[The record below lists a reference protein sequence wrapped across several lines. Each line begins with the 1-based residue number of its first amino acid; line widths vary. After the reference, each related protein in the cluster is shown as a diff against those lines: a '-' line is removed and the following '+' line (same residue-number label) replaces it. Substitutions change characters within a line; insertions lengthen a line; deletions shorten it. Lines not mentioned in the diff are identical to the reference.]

1 MVDDHKVQFN
11 LLHVGSTIKKSFKFI
26 RNHQLRTLE
35 TYWNKMKTDKD
46 RMQIK
51 DLINDIDIMTE
62 FNKPQKEDN

>member
-1 MVDDHKVQFN
+1 
-11 LLHVGSTIKKSFKFI
+11 
-26 RNHQLRTLE
+26 
-35 TYWNKMKTDKD
+35 MKTDKD